1 MLAEGLQ
8 CIKGE
13 QLCHTRSESQSSFT
27 ILSYQFSAGKLHNR
41 VVGGVLMRDHL
52 TNENIPN
59 FGYED
64 GASNLLWD
72 GSCPVRTSSHINTEE
87 LVGAVDVDG

>member
-1 MLAEGLQ
+1 
-8 CIKGE
+8 
-13 QLCHTRSESQSSFT
+13 
-27 ILSYQFSAGKLHNR
+27 
-41 VVGGVLMRDHL
+41 MRDHL